1 MRVVARPKS
10 GRRCV
15 VRIDA
20 INSQAAMVRR
30 IAGAASAPA
39 ARISAARAPA
49 WRRT

>member
-30 IAGAASAPA
+30 IAGAAA